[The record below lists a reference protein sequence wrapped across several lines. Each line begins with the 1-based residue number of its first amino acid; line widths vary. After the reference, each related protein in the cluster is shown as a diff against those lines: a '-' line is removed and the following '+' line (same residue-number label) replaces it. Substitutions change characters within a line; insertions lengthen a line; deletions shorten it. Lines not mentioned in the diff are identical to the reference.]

1 MLGMLLQWYRRR
13 FSDPEAIALLVILLA
28 GFGILFFFHS
38 LLAPLLVAIVMAY
51 LLEWPTARLEKLGC
65 SRTWAASILLVLS
78 MSILLLLT
86 LVVAPVAW
94 QQGIYLIRDM
104 PTMLSHLSDFAAT
117 LPQRYP
123 ALVDVGIFDAMAE
136 NVRAR
141 LMGVGDQVVKYSLA
155 SLVGLLTLAIYLIL
169 VPLMVFFLLK
179 DKEQML
185 NAVRRILPRNRTL
198 AMQVWTEMNQQITNY
213 IRGKVLE
220 MVVVGVAT
228 YLGFIAFGLNYAL
241 LLAVLVGFSVLI
253 PYVGAFAVTIPVV
266 FVALFQFGYGTEFWT
281 LFAVYLII
289 QALDGN
295 VLVPVL
301 FSEAVNLHPLV
312 IILSVV
318 IFGGLW
324 GFWGVFFAI
333 PLATLVKAVAYAWP
347 DEVATGDGQPP
358 AASAERAD

>member
-13 FSDPEAIALLVILLA
+13 FSDPEAIALLVILLV

-51 LLEWPTARLEKLGC
+51 LLEWPTARLERLGC
-65 SRTWAASILLVLS
+65 SRTLAASIVLIFS
-78 MSILLLLT
+78 VGILMLLT
-86 LVVAPVAW
+86 LVVAPIAW

-104 PTMLSHLSDFAAT
+104 PTMLNHLSDFAAT
-117 LPQRYP
+117 LPKRYP
-123 ALVDVGIFDAMAE
+123 ALVDVGIFDAMTE
-136 NVRAR
+136 NMRSR
-141 LMGVGDQVVKYSLA
+141 LTGVGDQVVKFSLA

-198 AMQVWTEMNQQITNY
+198 AGRVWVEMNQQITNY

-228 YLGFIAFGLNYAL
+228 YLGFIVFGLNYSL

-253 PYVGAFAVTIPVV
+253 PYIGAFVVTIPVV

-333 PLATLVKAVAYAWP
+333 PLATLVKAVVYAWP
-347 DEVATGDGQPP
+347 DDAMTDEDHTLI
-358 AASAERAD
+358 S